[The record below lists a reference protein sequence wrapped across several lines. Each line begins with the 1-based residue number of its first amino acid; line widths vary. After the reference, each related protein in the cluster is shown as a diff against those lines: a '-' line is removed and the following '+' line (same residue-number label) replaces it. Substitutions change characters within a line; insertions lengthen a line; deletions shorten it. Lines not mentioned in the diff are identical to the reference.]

1 MSNSETNSVVARSE
15 GSLADFPSLKDFIY
29 QPMTDWHGLFQ
40 DWFSPRITFGA
51 NIADKPVET
60 EVLNT
65 VGSYGSQ
72 INRIM
77 DAMSVLISRLDR
89 HELTPKEQVAIYRF
103 TELAALADKVA
114 TSFGGKPGPGDVT
127 LTEVVRWLDAIKD
140 LKRSDPQA
148 YDHVAGLVKDL
159 AKDP

>member
-1 MSNSETNSVVARSE
+1 M
-15 GSLADFPSLKDFIY
+15 Y
-29 QPMTDWHGLFQ
+29 QPVTDWHGLFQ
-40 DWFSPRITFGA
+40 DWFSPHITFGS
-51 NIADKPVET
+51 NVADRPVET
-60 EVLNT
+60 QVLNT

-89 HELTPKEQVAIYRF
+89 NELTPGEQVAIYRF
-103 TELAALADKVA
+103 RELADLADKVA
-114 TSFGGKPGPGDVT
+114 TDFAGKPGHNEAT
-127 LTEVVRWLDAIKD
+127 LSEVVRWLDAIKD

-148 YDHVAGLVKDL
+148 YDHVAGLIKDL